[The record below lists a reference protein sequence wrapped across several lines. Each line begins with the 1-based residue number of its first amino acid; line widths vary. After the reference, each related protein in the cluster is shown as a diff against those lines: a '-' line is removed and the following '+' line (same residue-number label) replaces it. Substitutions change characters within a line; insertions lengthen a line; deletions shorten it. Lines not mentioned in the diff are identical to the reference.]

1 MTEETVPHQN
11 GVAEE
16 FGALAAPPS
25 SPTGQTDQT
34 DQAAPPPETADAAA
48 APAAEAAAP
57 EPVPAEPAP
66 PSFDDLGLH
75 PDVKLALDEM
85 GYLLPTPVQ
94 TAVYRPVSE
103 GKDLLVQSRTG
114 TGKTT
119 AFGLPTISKLIP
131 THRAPQALI
140 LAPTRELALQVSR
153 ELTQVGKHRGI
164 LVEPIY
170 GGAPIGKQ
178 IRALRDGVHIVVGT
192 PGRVLDHIGRR
203 TLDCST
209 VQTFILDECDEMLSM
224 G

>member
-1 MTEETVPHQN
+1 MTIDTVPHEN
-11 GVAEE
+11 GVADD
-16 FGALAAPPS
+16 LAAIPTDTSTTLSTTEPIPS
-25 SPTGQTDQT
+25 LVTESPEP
-34 DQAAPPPETADAAA
+34 APP
-48 APAAEAAAP
+48 AE
-57 EPVPAEPAP
+57 PAEPAP

-85 GYLLPTPVQ
+85 GYTLPTPVQ
-94 TAVYRPVSE
+94 TAVFGPVKD

-119 AFGLPTISKLIP
+119 AFGLPTISKIIP

-153 ELTQVGKHRGI
+153 ELTQLGKHRGI
-164 LVEPIY
+164 IVEPIY

-178 IRALRDGVHIVVGT
+178 IHALHAGVHVVVGT

-209 VQTFILDECDEMLSM
+209 VQTFIQI
-224 G
+224 GRAHV